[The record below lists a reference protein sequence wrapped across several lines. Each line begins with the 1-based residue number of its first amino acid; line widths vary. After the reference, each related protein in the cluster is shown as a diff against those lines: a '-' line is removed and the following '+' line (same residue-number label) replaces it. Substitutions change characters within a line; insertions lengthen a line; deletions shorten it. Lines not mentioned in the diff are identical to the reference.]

1 MLQINAIIRREKVAD
16 VIAALEEEKYYA
28 FSKWEISGRG
38 KQKGIMIGDF
48 MYEEMPKEMIYM
60 VVDNDDEKNQV
71 IDIIMQ
77 NALSGES
84 GNAGDGKIFV
94 TPVLESY
101 TISSQEKD
109 N

>member
-1 MLQINAIIRREKVAD
+1 MIQINAIIRREKVSD
-16 VIAALEEEKYYA
+16 VINALEEEKYYA

-38 KQKGIMIGDF
+38 KQKGIQIGDF
-48 MYEEMPKEMIYM
+48 LYEEMPKEMLYM
-60 VVDNDDEKNQV
+60 IVDNEEEKNQV

-94 TPVLESY
+94 TPVTESY